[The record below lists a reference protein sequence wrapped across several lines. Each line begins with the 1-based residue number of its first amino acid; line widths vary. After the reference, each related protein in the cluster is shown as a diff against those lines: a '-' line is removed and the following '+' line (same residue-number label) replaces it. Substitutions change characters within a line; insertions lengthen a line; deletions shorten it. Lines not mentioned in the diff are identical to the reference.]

1 MFTFVANGGNFQL
14 DLSVLMQHFTVFGYA
29 RRKLTDE
36 ELREMI
42 SKTLTC
48 RIDERYTFQKFY
60 QLSFTFR
67 IFLVVCRRRFLI
79 SYRKMTT
86 TILLIYLVLVNN
98 FVDADSMY
106 AYFQNFPY
114 SHARESRATKNTLKL
129 NFPYFLDCL
138 QRKLRRQDGAVLAEV
153 LLSIRAVQF
162 RGRFFRVGPK
172 A

>member
-1 MFTFVANGGNFQL
+1 
-14 DLSVLMQHFTVFGYA
+14 MQHFTVFGYA

-106 AYFQNFPY
+106 AYF
-114 SHARESRATKNTLKL
+114 
-129 NFPYFLDCL
+129 
-138 QRKLRRQDGAVLAEV
+138 
-153 LLSIRAVQF
+153 
-162 RGRFFRVGPK
+162 
-172 A
+172 